1 MRSIIFEVIFTDRA
15 ALRSLAT
22 ICDAFSKQ
30 PLQYFRTQYFRTSKL
45 GLHTSNLIASTVL
58 DTEGPWDLARNALYR
73 KRDALHFFI
82 SVPYNLLSLIR
93 IPEAKWY
100 TAFFPSIS

>member
-15 ALRSLAT
+15 ALRSSAT

-30 PLQYFRTQYFRTSKL
+30 PLRYFRTQYFCTSKL
-45 GLHTSNLIASTVL
+45 GPHTSNLIAGAVL
-58 DTEGPWDLARNALYR
+58 DTEGPWDLTRNTFYS
-73 KRDALHFFI
+73 KRDALLIFI
-82 SVPYNLLSLIR
+82 PVPCNLLSPIR

-100 TAFFPSIS
+100 TAFFPSIF